1 MMNYYKTKH
10 IKLIDIVTEVD
21 DLHLFP
27 DGAVTFRA
35 ANNTILDYNISIADS
50 YYIQYRRTNGISKL
64 GVSVNGEDLFMDRTI
79 EGLISFADL
88 LNGAYMRTVF
98 KDIYVVT
105 GINYFPGQ
113 LNEENR
119 IDRVTHFM
127 GSGIFPLCLSLL
139 LPIFVYSIVSEKEGK
154 VLEIMKMNGMKMHY
168 YWLVNFLFD
177 FLVYW
182 LTVVGFVIVG
192 GAILGITVF
201 LKTSYIMQ
209 FLMFAGWGYAEIGMA
224 FVMSPFLSRA
234 QTATSNF
241 S

>member
-1 MMNYYKTKH
+1 MMNYYKTKQ
-10 IKLIDIVTEVD
+10 IRLIDIITEVD

-27 DGAVTFRA
+27 DGAVTFRE
-35 ANNTILDYNISIADS
+35 ANKKTLDYNISIADS

-64 GVSVNGEDLFMDRTI
+64 GISVEGQALYIDRTV

-88 LNGAYMRTVF
+88 LNGAYMRTIF
-98 KDIYVVT
+98 DNLYVVT
-105 GINYFPGQ
+105 GINYFPGR

-154 VLEIMKMNGMKMHY
+154 ILEIMKMNGMKMRY

-182 LTVVGFVIVG
+182 LTVAGFVIMG
-192 GAILGITVF
+192 GVILKITVF
-201 LKTSYIMQ
+201 INTSYIMQ

-224 FVMSPFLSRA
+224 FIISPFLSRA
-234 QTATSNF
+234 QTATSNL